1 MIATTLELGLEAA
14 ADRPARKTAKAPTVF
29 IVDDDVSFRESL
41 EAMIGAAG
49 WRPQAFAS
57 ARAFLAHPRVAGP
70 SCLIL
75 DVNLPDLNGLD
86 LQAHI
91 ADGQADMPIIFVTG
105 YGDVPMSVRA
115 MKAGAMEFLTKP
127 MDKDV
132 LLAAVRDA
140 IGASL
145 AAAGQEE
152 EIRTLRARYASLTAR
167 EKQVMAMVASGLMN
181 KQVGGELGISDI
193 TVKAH
198 RGRMVR
204 KMRATTFA
212 DLVNMAARLGV
223 TAAAAP

>member
-14 ADRPARKTAKAPTVF
+14 ADRPARKTAQAPTVF

-57 ARAFLAHPRVAGP
+57 AQAFLAHSRVAGP

-75 DVNLPDLNGLD
+75 DVNLPDLSGLD

-115 MKAGAMEFLTKP
+115 MKAGAVEFLTKP

-181 KQVGGELGISDI
+181 TQVGGELGISEI

-212 DLVNMAARLGV
+212 DLVTMAARLGL
-223 TAAAAP
+223 TNAAA